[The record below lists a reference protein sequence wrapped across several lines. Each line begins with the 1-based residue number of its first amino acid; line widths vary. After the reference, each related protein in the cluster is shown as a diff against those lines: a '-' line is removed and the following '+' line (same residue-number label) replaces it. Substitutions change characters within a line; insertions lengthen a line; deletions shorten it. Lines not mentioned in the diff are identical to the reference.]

1 MEPLTYMEWDELRAQ
16 EQASQDYIYYHSNGD
31 IYYKFNNGDIYHKFN
46 KDEFVPIYGYYTD
59 IFEPE
64 NVQELITFE
73 ELMGK

>member
-1 MEPLTYMEWDELRAQ
+1 MEPLTYIGWDELIAERWDI
-16 EQASQDYIYYHSNGD
+16 EDLRYYSNGNIYY
-31 IYYKFNNGDIYHKFN
+31 KFN
-46 KDEFVPIYGYYTD
+46 KDEFVPIYGCYTD